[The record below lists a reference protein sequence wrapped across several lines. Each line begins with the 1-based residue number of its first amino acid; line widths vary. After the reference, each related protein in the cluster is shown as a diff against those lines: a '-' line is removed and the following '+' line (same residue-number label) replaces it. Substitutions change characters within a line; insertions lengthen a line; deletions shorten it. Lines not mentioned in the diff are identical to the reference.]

1 MYSCFFGM
9 LRLKRTQ
16 LAMGQ
21 RWPGHYFNCQFEKRL
36 PHPEIKCTRRI
47 HLEIRWISCLV
58 FHWILC
64 LSLKTSFWVYFYS
77 SYYII
82 LWYSVNNSDILTA
95 LKSGV
100 LSRKSKRLNFF
111 LLVSRQSHNIHTI
124 SSVSVLDLFGG
135 ILRSLSTYHFLDIST
150 CAWGGFSVDFVGIV
164 REYFIV

>member
-1 MYSCFFGM
+1 MYSCFSGM

-21 RWPGHYFNCQFEKRL
+21 RWPGHYFNCRFEKRL

-82 LWYSVNNSDILTA
+82 LWYSVNNSNILTA

-111 LLVSRQSHNIHTI
+111 LLVILFFKSRRVNLTTFTQFP
-124 SSVSVLDLFGG
+124 VF
-135 ILRSLSTYHFLDIST
+135 RF
-150 CAWGGFSVDFVGIV
+150 
-164 REYFIV
+164 

>member
-16 LAMGQ
+16 LAIMGQ

-111 LLVSRQSHNIHTI
+111 LLVILFFKSRRVNLTTFTQFP
-124 SSVSVLDLFGG
+124 VF
-135 ILRSLSTYHFLDIST
+135 RF
-150 CAWGGFSVDFVGIV
+150 
-164 REYFIV
+164 